1 MIGMTAKQMVLVRT
15 MKLERWRMWM
25 LAISVMGDK
34 HDVSKSLSGWTVV
47 IIKSTLDGD
56 DVSSG
61 KKIPKLGQLLVFP
74 SW

>member
-1 MIGMTAKQMVLVRT
+1 MTEKKMVLVRT
-15 MKLERWRMWM
+15 MRLERRMMWM
-25 LAISVMGDK
+25 LAISVVDDE
-34 HDVSKSLSGWTVV
+34 HDVSKSLSGWTV
-47 IIKSTLDGD
+47 IIILSTLGDDD

>member
-1 MIGMTAKQMVLVRT
+1 MVLVRT
-15 MKLERWRMWM
+15 MKFERWMMWT
-25 LAISVMGDK
+25 LAISVVDDE
-34 HDVSKSLSGWTVV
+34 HDVSKSLSGWTV
-47 IIKSTLDGD
+47 IIMSTLDGD

>member
-1 MIGMTAKQMVLVRT
+1 MVLVRT
-15 MKLERWRMWM
+15 MKFERWMMWT
-25 LAISVMGDK
+25 LAISVVDDE
-34 HDVSKSLSGWTVV
+34 HDVSKSLSGWTV
-47 IIKSTLDGD
+47 IIILSTLGDD